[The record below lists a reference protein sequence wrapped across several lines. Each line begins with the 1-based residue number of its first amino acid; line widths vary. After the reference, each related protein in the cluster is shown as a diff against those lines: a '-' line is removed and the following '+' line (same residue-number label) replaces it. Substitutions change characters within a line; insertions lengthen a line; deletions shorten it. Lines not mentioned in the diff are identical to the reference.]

1 MQMMGILIVNTL
13 CYFDK
18 SIIIQHILNYMCGN
32 NLFSIIILFIASII
46 FKFCNWHRFIII
58 SNLITISIAQYDV
71 MFIIPIEDK
80 QLLLSYYI
88 VATIFSLLAIYSK
101 FHCSHVKLNEDTN

>member
-1 MQMMGILIVNTL
+1 MQMVGILIVNSL

-18 SIIIQHILNYMCGN
+18 GEMIQHILNYMCGN
-32 NLFSIIILFIASII
+32 NLFSIIIIYSASII

-71 MFIIPIEDK
+71 MFTIPITDK

-88 VATIFSLLAIYSK
+88 VATIFSLIAIYSK
-101 FHCSHVKLNEDTN
+101 FHCHVKLKEVTN

>member
-1 MQMMGILIVNTL
+1 MQMVGILIVNSL

-18 SIIIQHILNYMCGN
+18 GETIQHILNYMCGN
-32 NLFSIIILFIASII
+32 NLFSIIIIYSASII

-71 MFIIPIEDK
+71 MFTIPINDK

-88 VATIFSLLAIYSK
+88 VATIFSLIAIYSK
-101 FHCSHVKLNEDTN
+101 FHCHVKPKEITN